1 MSNRRMIIVVGAS
14 SGIAE
19 ACLRA
24 WADEGGAD
32 FHLLGRDEEVLDAI
46 ADDLGV
52 RDPETRVGRSVLDF
66 QEPEAIRTFSGLT
79 ETQHV
84 DTVLIAHGALPVQSE
99 MQDDL
104 QALSD
109 SLMLNAISP
118 ALFAE
123 AFAARLEHQ
132 GYGTLAVIGSV
143 AGDRGRKSNYA
154 YGAAKGLLERYVE
167 GLQHRFGSD
176 GPRAIL
182 IKPGPT
188 RTRMTAQMDQ
198 SGMAD
203 PDAVASDILRGIKA
217 GKPVIYTPGKWR
229 VIMAVIR
236 LLPRAIFNRL
246 DI

>member
-1 MSNRRMIIVVGAS
+1 MSDRRLIIVVGAS

-24 WADEGGAD
+24 WAEIGGAN
-32 FHLLGRDEEVLDAI
+32 FHLLGRDEDVLDAI
-46 ADDLGV
+46 AADLGV
-52 RDPETRVGRSVLDF
+52 RDPEARVGRSVLDF
-66 QEPEAIRTFSGLT
+66 QDPEAIRTFSGLT
-79 ETQHV
+79 ETQAV
-84 DTVLIAHGALPVQSE
+84 DTVLIAHGALPDQSE

-104 QALSD
+104 EALSE
-109 SLMLNAISP
+109 SLALNAVSP

-123 AFAARLEHQ
+123 AFAGRLERQ
-132 GYGTLAVIGSV
+132 GWGTLAVIGSV

-167 GLQHRFGSD
+167 GLQHRFGSN

-188 RTRMTAQMDQ
+188 RTRMTAGMDQ

-203 PDAVASDILRGIKA
+203 PDTVARDILRGLEA

-229 VIMAVIR
+229 LIMAVIR
-236 LLPRAIFNRL
+236 NLPRAIFNRM